1 MSVRSGVTL
10 VETLVVLAIITIL
23 LGLLFPAVQIARE
36 RAREAVCKNNVY
48 QINLAVVNFEEVH
61 KKLPRAGK
69 SGKIGGW
76 IVDILPF
83 IEQQKLHST
92 IKQGADVASA
102 TDSQLKP
109 PPIFLCPRS
118 SVLDEA
124 SPTRMQRGHYTLV
137 TLANRKYLSGIFDSP
152 PDFKVDWL
160 TDQLT

>member
-1 MSVRSGVTL
+1 MSARAGVTL

-69 SGKIGGW
+69 SGKVGGW

-83 IEQQKLHST
+83 IEQQNLHST
-92 IKQGADVASA
+92 IKQGADVATV

-109 PPIFLCPRS
+109 P
-118 SVLDEA
+118 
-124 SPTRMQRGHYTLV
+124 
-137 TLANRKYLSGIFDSP
+137 
-152 PDFKVDWL
+152 
-160 TDQLT
+160 